1 MSLKDDRK
9 TKKIIKSHSVE
20 ENKTMFTPEE
30 SFKIYDEINEKMK
43 NLRRDYK
50 RREKSSQT
58 AASQIVLTS

>member
-1 MSLKDDRK
+1 MSFKDDKK
-9 TKKIIKSHSVE
+9 TKKILKSHSVE
-20 ENKTMFTPEE
+20 ESKPMFTPED

-43 NLRRDYK
+43 NLRRDFK

>member
-1 MSLKDDRK
+1 MSFKDDKK
-9 TKKIIKSHSVE
+9 TKKIIKSHSHDD
-20 ENKTMFTPEE
+20 NKSMFSPEE

-50 RREKSSQT
+50 RRDKSSQT